1 MSKEKRYAKIKARRK
16 KHMNAVEERRTKR
29 INKLKTKRTNHSA
42 KVEARKEK
50 HAALVTARRAKLVL
64 QHEKRDK
71 ASLRRESK
79 NSKDLNN
86 KYKGKDT
93 SQTREI
99 SLYSKSNAA
108 KIEIKRAKIL
118 KDNGSEAAKKFDK
131 KIQSKDQKARIK
143 HINKLNKTQKGVRE
157 IPNSSRDVLIDVKGL
172 RKAYTGK
179 SIIFDALKNVDL
191 TIKKGEF
198 VVILGPSGSGKSTL
212 LNMISGLD
220 RPTSGEIIVDGVN
233 ICALKENELTRFR
246 RDNIGFVFQSYNL
259 MSTLSVK
266 DNIEVGRSLQK
277 DRNLRKD
284 SSKLLADMSMS
295 DQGNKRTYELSG
307 GQQQRVSIARA
318 LSKRPSILIGDEPTG
333 ALDTKSGIEVLNIF
347 KDINKNEKTTIII
360 VTHDKD
366 IAQLADKVIY
376 VKDSIID
383 KVVLNK
389 NPKPASYLLSV
400 K

>member
-1 MSKEKRYAKIKARRK
+1 M
-16 KHMNAVEERRTKR
+16 
-29 INKLKTKRTNHSA
+29 
-42 KVEARKEK
+42 
-50 HAALVTARRAKLVL
+50 
-64 QHEKRDK
+64 
-71 ASLRRESK
+71 
-79 NSKDLNN
+79 
-86 KYKGKDT
+86 
-93 SQTREI
+93 SQTKEI
-99 SLYSKSNAA
+99 SLYSKVNFT
-108 KIEIKRAKIL
+108 KIEKQRIKIQKS
-118 KDNGSEAAKKFDK
+118 KDPQAIKKFDK
-131 KIQSKDQKARIK
+131 KIKTKDQNSRIK

-157 IPNSSRDVLIDVKGL
+157 IPNSSKDALIDVIGL

-179 SIIFDALKNVDL
+179 SIIFDALANVNL
-191 TIKKGEF
+191 TINKGEF

-220 RPTSGEIIVDGVN
+220 RPTNGQIIVDGIN
-233 ICALKENELTRFR
+233 ISALKENELTRFR
-246 RDNIGFVFQSYNL
+246 RDKIGFVFQSYNL

-284 SSKLLADMSMS
+284 SNKLLADMSMS
-295 DQGNKRTYELSG
+295 DQGSKRTYELSG

-333 ALDTKSGIEVLNIF
+333 ALDTKSGIEVLEIF

-376 VKDSIID
+376 VKDAKIN
-383 KVVLNK
+383 KVVINK
-389 NPKPASYLLSV
+389 NPKPASYLLSI